1 MAVFC
6 QLILRKIRDL
16 CTSVSGRGRR
26 PPKKKTSPMES
37 KQLATRYAIF
47 IGGLYLLALGI
58 VLIVRSSLGTT
69 PISSENY
76 VLNLHT
82 PISLGWWTF
91 LTNLLLIGGQFWLLR
106 GRRTR
111 RDTVE
116 ILLQLP
122 FSFLFT
128 LFIDL
133 NMALTATLRPDGYL
147 AALGLLLCGCLIQ
160 SAGVVLEL
168 KPRVAMMSAEAF
180 VKYAAQRYGMEFGRV
195 KVRFDVTLV
204 LIAVVLGLLFS
215 GRIEGVREGTVIA
228 ACITGH
234 IVSFLNG
241 KVMTR
246 RTLGR
251 LRSALK

>member
-1 MAVFC
+1 
-6 QLILRKIRDL
+6 
-16 CTSVSGRGRR
+16 
-26 PPKKKTSPMES
+26 MES

-76 VLNLHT
+76 VLSLHT

-168 KPRVAMMSAEAF
+168 KLRVAMMSAEAF

-204 LIAVVLGLLFS
+204 LIAVALSLLFS

>member
-1 MAVFC
+1 M
-6 QLILRKIRDL
+6 
-16 CTSVSGRGRR
+16 S
-26 PPKKKTSPMES
+26 
-37 KQLATRYAIF
+37 LAI
-47 IGGLYLLALGI
+47 
-58 VLIVRSSLGTT
+58 
-69 PISSENY
+69 
-76 VLNLHT
+76 
-82 PISLGWWTF
+82 
-91 LTNLLLIGGQFWLLR
+91 
-106 GRRTR
+106 
-111 RDTVE
+111 
-116 ILLQLP
+116 
-122 FSFLFT
+122 
-128 LFIDL
+128 
-133 NMALTATLRPDGYL
+133 L
-147 AALGLLLCGCLIQ
+147 AAGCVVQAI
-160 SAGVVLEL
+160 GVVLEI

-204 LIAVVLGLLFS
+204 LIAVALGLLFS

>member
-1 MAVFC
+1 
-6 QLILRKIRDL
+6 
-16 CTSVSGRGRR
+16 
-26 PPKKKTSPMES
+26 MES

-76 VLNLHT
+76 VLSLHT

-147 AALGLLLCGCLIQ
+147 AALGCFCADA
-160 SAGVVLEL
+160 S
-168 KPRVAMMSAEAF
+168 S
-180 VKYAAQRYGMEFGRV
+180 
-195 KVRFDVTLV
+195 
-204 LIAVVLGLLFS
+204 S
-215 GRIEGVREGTVIA
+215 
-228 ACITGH
+228 
-234 IVSFLNG
+234 
-241 KVMTR
+241 R
-246 RTLGR
+246 RAWCSNSSR
-251 LRSALK
+251 AWR

>member
-1 MAVFC
+1 
-6 QLILRKIRDL
+6 
-16 CTSVSGRGRR
+16 
-26 PPKKKTSPMES
+26 MEP
-37 KQLATRYAIF
+37 KQLAKRYAIF
-47 IGGLYLLALGI
+47 IAGLYFLALGI

-76 VLNLHT
+76 VLSLHT
-82 PISLGWWTF
+82 TLTLGWWTF
-91 LTNLLLIGGQFWLLR
+91 LTNLILMGGQFWLLR
-106 GRRTR
+106 GRTIR

-122 FSFLFT
+122 FSFLFA

-133 NMALTATLRPDGYL
+133 NMALTEGLVPAGYAASL
-147 AALGLLLCGCLIQ
+147 ALLLFGCLVQ
-160 SAGVVLEL
+160 SVGVVLEL

-180 VKYAAQRYGMEFGRV
+180 VKYAAQRYGREFGRV
-195 KVRFDVTLV
+195 KVVFDITLV

-228 ACITGH
+228 ACITGY
-234 IVSFLNG
+234 IVSFLNTR
-241 KVMTR
+241 VMTR